1 MNIFGY
7 PPEKQAQLLSE
18 NELEATRLNQEVI
31 LWKEAVEKRCKE
43 DEEKFCAA
51 TTDDNSDYLK
61 VTVLPVP
68 SLDQRSEF
76 QVFSNVML
84 NSAEKFDVRYFGESF

>member
-1 MNIFGY
+1 MNIFAHT
-7 PPEKQAQLLSE
+7 PEKQVQLLTK
-18 NELEATRLNQEVI
+18 NELETTLLNNEVI
-31 LWKEAVEKRCKE
+31 TQREVIEKRCKE
-43 DEEKFCAA
+43 EEEKFCA
-51 TTDDNSDYLK
+51 TTNNDIGDYLK

-84 NSAEKFDVRYFGESF
+84 NSAEKFDVKYFGESS